1 MSSVDLQVTLL
12 GLWGIPFL
20 FATSM
25 HFYKLMAGHILW
37 TIGLVCN
44 FFVLLSCVIHCC
56 VMRRSG
62 YTIYRATRR
71 PLPDKTPRLVY
82 SFFFYAH
89 KVVVLGGGDAK
100 TPITL
105 IQLLYCPEPNRAR
118 FSCCFRE
125 HESINRLRLS
135 CIWKKGPQSRRAGV
149 KDTSRESASVCARV
163 CACLRVRMR
172 VLTI

>member
-1 MSSVDLQVTLL
+1 MRNFYGSIGENATIGLISRFCFVSFGVIVPEGIYTWSVDLQVTLL

-89 KVVVLGGGDAK
+89 KVVICGGGGAK
-100 TPITL
+100 TPIL
-105 IQLLYCPEPNRAR
+105 IQLPDCPEPNR
-118 FSCCFRE
+118 E
-125 HESINRLRLS
+125 H
-135 CIWKKGPQSRRAGV
+135 PFPAV
-149 KDTSRESASVCARV
+149 F
-163 CACLRVRMR
+163 
-172 VLTI
+172 